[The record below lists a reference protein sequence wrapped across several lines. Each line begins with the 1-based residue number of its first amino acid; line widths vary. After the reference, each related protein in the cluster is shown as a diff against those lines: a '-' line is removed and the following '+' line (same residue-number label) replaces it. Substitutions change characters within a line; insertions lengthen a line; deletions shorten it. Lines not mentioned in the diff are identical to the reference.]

1 MTKLSFTEHPHSV
14 GETYLQHM
22 GSATFFG
29 TRMIGAGF
37 ACLLHGLLPFAFTST
52 GSRTIAM
59 LYDRMIKN
67 RARHAALT
75 AAPAA
80 GASEQTA

>member
-1 MTKLSFTEHPHSV
+1 MAKLSFTEHPHSV

-29 TRMIGAGF
+29 TRMIGAGL
-37 ACLLHGLLPFAFTST
+37 ACLLHGLIPFAFTST

-67 RARHAALT
+67 RARQAALAT
-75 AAPAA
+75 APAA
-80 GASEQTA
+80 SRTEQAA